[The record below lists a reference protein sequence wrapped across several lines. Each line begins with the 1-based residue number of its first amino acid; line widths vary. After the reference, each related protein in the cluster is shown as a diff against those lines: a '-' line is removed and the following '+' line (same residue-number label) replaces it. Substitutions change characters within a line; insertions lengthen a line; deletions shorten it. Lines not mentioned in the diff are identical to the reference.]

1 MTTVGCQTVHEPGR
15 DRAVVRD
22 VDVLVA
28 GSGPAGFAA
37 ALCAARQGAKTLLV
51 ERYGYLGG
59 MMTGSLVTWVMG
71 VADGEGNVKAKGV
84 TAELRER
91 LEKFDGVKM
100 TNKHGDYMIDAEVF
114 KWQGIE
120 MLHEAGAEVL
130 LHTFACDPI
139 MEDSKVAG
147 VFVESKN
154 GRQAVRAEVVV
165 DATADADIAFRAGCA
180 YDSETHDV
188 SLRIKVE
195 GVDKEKVAALETAE
209 PDRYAAVMEEVKRR
223 NGGTLVGAVRHL
235 TGIDVGDAQ
244 ALTRAEIQLRRD
256 SFEALNYLKRN
267 LPGYENARIAETL
280 HQLGVRLGRR
290 IRGEYALTDADIR
303 ASRHFDDG
311 IARLGAYLLGYE
323 LYGVSGLDYD
333 VPYRSLVPES
343 VDGLLIAGRC
353 VSSDYLG
360 GNTLR
365 LIVPC
370 FATGQAAG
378 VAAAI
383 AAQDG
388 IEPRGVPADKL
399 RAALSSQGV
408 NLGDLPT

>member
-1 MTTVGCQTVHEPGR
+1 
-15 DRAVVRD
+15 VVRD

-91 LEKFDGVKM
+91 LEKFDGVK
-100 TNKHGDYMIDAEVF
+100 TTSQHGDYMIDAEMF
-114 KWQGIE
+114 KWQGME

-139 MEDSKVAG
+139 VEDDKVAG
-147 VFVESKN
+147 VFVENKN
-154 GRQAVRAEVVV
+154 GRQAFRAKVVI
-165 DATADADIAFRAGCA
+165 DATADADIAFRAGCPC
-180 YDSETHDV
+180 DSETHDV

-195 GVDKEKVAALETAE
+195 GVDKEKVAAFEKAE
-209 PDRYAAVMEEVKRR
+209 PDRYAAAMAEAKSR

-235 TGIDVGDAQ
+235 KGIDVGDAQ
-244 ALTRAEIQLRRD
+244 ALTEAEILLRRD
-256 SFEALNYLKRN
+256 SFEALNYLKQN
-267 LPGYENARIAETL
+267 LPGYEDARIAESL

-290 IRGEYALTDADIR
+290 IRGEYTLTDADIR

-311 IARLGAYLLGYE
+311 IVRLGAYLLGYE
-323 LYGVSGLDYD
+323 LYGVPGLDYD
-333 VPYRSLVPES
+333 IPYRCLVPES
-343 VDGLLIAGRC
+343 MDGLLVAGRC
-353 VSSDYLG
+353 VSSDYVG

-378 VAAAI
+378 VAGAI
-383 AAQDG
+383 AAQEG
-388 IEPRGVPADKL
+388 VEPRQVSVKKL
-399 RAALSSQGV
+399 RAALSAQGV
-408 NLGDLPT
+408 GLGDDSSQ